1 MKTTETTFYESSTIK
16 CSQYNFKDKILLV
29 TFNSGTTYQYNNVD
43 DVVALCA
50 ALDMCVTTKV
60 TPMIFTS
67 GVGTSTKIANWKQS
81 SYNSV
86 LTNPVTSSFEMF
98 DRNTWESWNN
108 VFSLIAENISKQK
121 DKTNKSKDKL

>member
-1 MKTTETTFYESSTIK
+1 
-16 CSQYNFKDKILLV
+16 
-29 TFNSGTTYQYNNVD
+29 
-43 DVVALCA
+43 
-50 ALDMCVTTKV
+50 MCVTTKV